1 MVSSYF
7 VYGGGVWRELDTS
20 TGAVRGWRRRA
31 RFVYVRRGRLQLA
44 RRRPVLRALQAL
56 ARGEPSAA
64 ADGPRLAHLRKD
76 ESRVALESVR
86 SRAPASSAS
95 APMLHCCA
103 HYNGCSGETSV
114 STARESVE
122 QPGPGEA
129 VRAPPRPPRP
139 AARPGPRCSKPRA
152 VQLHADSIELL
163 SSSKPD
169 SEMKKRPVDS
179 EQDSSSSPRSK
190 RPRIS
195 SGTTET
201 GDTAEEE
208 CRELVIPEQD
218 LAALRGF
225 VARKHSSALERFDG
239 DEQYRRALCYAV
251 NPLVSVTRCRK
262 LERMHRQQ
270 AASRAKPDIER
281 VKREEPQAST
291 SREARAK
298 PRATYSELRRPQ
310 RSEVAEKM
318 KQTTPAKQESKTK
331 PPATKLTS
339 PRKELPTKPVPATK
353 GSASKH
359 ELIPPPVV
367 LAHTAISKRPSA
379 WRSKEY
385 SSLEDHCIVSWV
397 VCGERA
403 SQVNGNRLWQELQQ
417 QYPSLTGQERS
428 WHSLRNRYLRY
439 ILPSLGALGLPPAD
453 VSRLRAA
460 AATGVMRA
468 PYREAVRRASILQQ
482 EDVRSA
488 SARRPRPPPAADK
501 PTQTNDDDEPPP
513 GRAPRRAP
521 SAPAA
526 SPPLR
531 NSPRLAAAA
540 SLHNG
545 AASVD
550 SDGSD
555 DAPLSQHSKKA
566 AVSRA
571 ARRSRSA
578 LSASSAS
585 EPGTASEHEQSAPRR
600 SLRYSDVTRQFAARK
615 RPAASDTSV
624 TSDAARPTRTTR
636 TSRAHDTSDS
646 ADDFAPQ
653 RPLRSRKLY
662 NANARL

>member
-460 AATGVMRA
+460 AAT
-468 PYREAVRRASILQQ
+468 
-482 EDVRSA
+482 
-488 SARRPRPPPAADK
+488 
-501 PTQTNDDDEPPP
+501 EPPP